1 MYIYLPYKS
10 DPMKNSTP
18 SRRQFIKQSTMAAGT
33 LMAMPLVSDAGI
45 FNTSFDDTIRVALI
59 GCGGRGTGAAMQAML
74 SKQNVK
80 LVAMADAFRDRL
92 DECYNALTADDISD
106 WSGSTGNIK
115 DKITVTEEHK
125 FVGFDA
131 YQKAMAL
138 ADVVILTTPPGF
150 RPVHF
155 EAAVNLGKHI
165 FMEKPVA
172 TDPAGIKKVLE
183 VAEKAKQKK
192 LNVVVGLQRPNQRN
206 NDAPESDSEPLTLT
220 RQQFQEMV
228 KAEASK
234 LAPTLKEQNAEIER
248 RQGVVQSLAKTW
260 GQERFDELSSD
271 LDDAFGGL
279 SDSSGRPKPAIEA
292 VFEADEPAKVIEYL
306 ADPDNAD
313 EAERIARMSAIQAG
327 KAIARLEDKLKAD
340 AAKAKPQPSK
350 QPPPLESVRSQGGV
364 PSAPDPSDTKAWI
377 RYHNE
382 QERKGLA

>member
-192 LNVVVGLQRPNQRN
+192 LNVVVGLQRHYQNSYR
-206 NDAPESDSEPLTLT
+206 ELYK
-220 RQQFQEMV
+220 R
-228 KAEASK
+228 
-234 LAPTLKEQNAEIER
+234 LKDGMI
-248 RQGVVQSLAKTW
+248 GDIV
-260 GQERFDELSSD
+260 
-271 LDDAFGGL
+271 
-279 SDSSGRPKPAIEA
+279 
-292 VFEADEPAKVIEYL
+292 
-306 ADPDNAD
+306 
-313 EAERIARMSAIQAG
+313 SAQA
-327 KAIARLEDKLKAD
+327 
-340 AAKAKPQPSK
+340 
-350 QPPPLESVRSQGGV
+350 
-364 PSAPDPSDTKAWI
+364 
-377 RYHNE
+377 
-382 QERKGLA
+382 